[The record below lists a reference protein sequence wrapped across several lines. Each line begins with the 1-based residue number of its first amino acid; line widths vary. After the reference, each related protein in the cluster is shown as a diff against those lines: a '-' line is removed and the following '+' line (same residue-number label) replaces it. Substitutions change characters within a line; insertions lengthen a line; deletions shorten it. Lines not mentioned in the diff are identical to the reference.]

1 MSKSTQQNP
10 VSDVLR
16 RAIVKS
22 GIPFQ
27 ALERETG
34 VARGSIS
41 RFVAGKRTLRLDM
54 ADRLAGYFGL
64 ALRADR
70 PPARSEGTP

>member
-1 MSKSTQQNP
+1 MSKRTQQNP

-16 RAIVKS
+16 RAIVTS

-34 VARGSIS
+34 VARASIS

-54 ADRLAGYFGL
+54 ADRLAGYFRL
-64 ALRADR
+64 ALRSDGR
-70 PPARSEGTP
+70 EGRSAGTP